1 MWVLGRTCPGLPTNP
16 DLVGGCR
23 AVIVGTKR
31 LVGVLALVVFF
42 SCRCAFV
49 PCVAQRGQI
58 ASQFTA
64 SCWLENTSVITPRFW
79 PTRTPNPSIVGGLP
93 TNANLGSIPPCRRY
107 VASSAPRL
115 YLSDVES
122 FPLSPRQFTKIL
134 FTSFSLAV
142 SNTCLRSRKVA
153 SKAMLPLAVTN
164 SNPPCTSISICSLRF
179 GLLACRMISN
189 QASVNFT
196 KQCGVNQG

>member
-1 MWVLGRTCPGLPTNP
+1 M
-16 DLVGGCR
+16 
-23 AVIVGTKR
+23 
-31 LVGVLALVVFF
+31 LALVVFLLSLRFCALCLPF
-42 SCRCAFV
+42 SKCSQ
-49 PCVAQRGQI
+49 VAQRGQI

-122 FPLSPRQFTKIL
+122 FPFSPRQFIKIL

-142 SNTCLRSRKVA
+142 SNTCLRSRKAA
-153 SKAMLPLAVTN
+153 SKARLPLAVTN
-164 SNPPCTSISICSLRF
+164 SNPPCTSISICSFRF